1 VCSSDLH
8 YAYLRLQLQA
18 VQYQEGQ
25 HQEGQH
31 QAELHHD
38 DVRRWLLKSPQH
50 LEQLPVLDR
59 VFPGATIVITHRD
72 PVHIATSMATMI
84 AYADRM
90 FRHPVDPHRVGAVW
104 AERLG
109 LMLDDLVRDR
119 DLLTQTVAT
128 DLRFGDFLADQIGAV
143 EKIMALA
150 GEEFTDDARAGVA
163 GYLATHER
171 GHLGRVAYRP
181 EQVGHDPAGL
191 RERFAPY
198 AERFLAGSG
207 NDKEST

>member
-1 VCSSDLH
+1 
-8 YAYLRLQLQA
+8 
-18 VQYQEGQ
+18 
-25 HQEGQH
+25 
-31 QAELHHD
+31 
-38 DVRRWLLKSPQH
+38 
-50 LEQLPVLDR
+50 
-59 VFPGATIVITHRD
+59 
-72 PVHIATSMATMI
+72 MI

-128 DLRFGDFLADQIGAV
+128 DLRFDDFLADQIGAV

-150 GEEFTDDARAGVA
+150 GENFTDDARAGVA
-163 GYLATHER
+163 GYLESHTR

-181 EQVGHDPAGL
+181 EQVGHDPAEL

-207 NDKEST
+207 NDKENA